1 MRPIRSP
8 ARKAWVPP
16 PLALAIGLLA
26 GPAVAAPPVPSA
38 GPPPARPAAAS
49 PLLPAADWRNPYGNV
64 DRRYDAGNDTGDHET
79 ARLNDMQLRGGYAPG
94 PPPPPNKK
102 PPPPPPPQNTHQQT
116 KPPTGPPPHPRPA
129 TIPRRPRHPATAS
142 PATARP
148 TGPRRPIPR
157 RPIHRRA
164 GRRATE
170 IRSEGQ
176 PGEVPSGRDPPAGT
190 RDSPTRF
197 NVFRHT
203 HRVPGDTTASL
214 LHAGGRTL

>member
-79 ARLNDMQLRGGYAPG
+79 ARLNDMQLRGGYAP
-94 PPPPPNKK
+94 PPPPPGYY
-102 PPPPPPPQNTHQQT
+102 PPPPPPPGYG
-116 KPPTGPPPHPRPA
+116 KPGYGAPYGAPPPYPPPPYPPPGWPPRY
-129 TIPRRPRHPATAS
+129 
-142 PATARP
+142 
-148 TGPRRPIPR
+148 
-157 RPIHRRA
+157 
-164 GRRATE
+164 
-170 IRSEGQ
+170 
-176 PGEVPSGRDPPAGT
+176 
-190 RDSPTRF
+190 
-197 NVFRHT
+197 
-203 HRVPGDTTASL
+203 
-214 LHAGGRTL
+214 